1 MMNMPIAVSCIMCGM
16 NNKENSAPFA
26 FNSYSAEFDGL
37 GNTLK
42 DISIYLLGL
51 MFLDMADILE
61 VKTYIQLAFI
71 LVGQYINI
79 FNIIKYKDHFQR
91 K

>member
-1 MMNMPIAVSCIMCGM
+1 MMAKVKGYKDLPKSAIVSWIVAVVLCLIG
-16 NNKENSAPFA
+16 
-26 FNSYSAEFDGL
+26 
-37 GNTLK
+37 
-42 DISIYLLGL
+42 LGL
-51 MFLDMADILE
+51 MFLDMADIIE

>member
-1 MMNMPIAVSCIMCGM
+1 MMAKVKGYKDLPKSAIVSWIVAVVLCLIG
-16 NNKENSAPFA
+16 
-26 FNSYSAEFDGL
+26 
-37 GNTLK
+37 
-42 DISIYLLGL
+42 LGL

-79 FNIIKYKDHFQR
+79 FNIIKYKDYFQR

>member
-1 MMNMPIAVSCIMCGM
+1 MMAKVKGYKALPKSAIVSWIVAVVLCLIG
-16 NNKENSAPFA
+16 
-26 FNSYSAEFDGL
+26 
-37 GNTLK
+37 
-42 DISIYLLGL
+42 LGL

>member
-1 MMNMPIAVSCIMCGM
+1 MAKVKGYKDLPKSAVV
-16 NNKENSAPFA
+16 
-26 FNSYSAEFDGL
+26 
-37 GNTLK
+37 TWT
-42 DISIYLLGL
+42 ISVILCLIGLGL

-71 LVGQYINI
+71 VVGQFINI
-79 FNIIKYKDHFQR
+79 FCIIKNKDKFHR

>member
-1 MMNMPIAVSCIMCGM
+1 MMAKVKGYKDLPKSAIVSWIVAVVLCLIG
-16 NNKENSAPFA
+16 
-26 FNSYSAEFDGL
+26 
-37 GNTLK
+37 
-42 DISIYLLGL
+42 LGL

-79 FNIIKYKDHFQR
+79 FNIIKFKNHFQR

>member
-1 MMNMPIAVSCIMCGM
+1 MAKVKGYKDLPKSAIVSWIVAVVLCLIG
-16 NNKENSAPFA
+16 
-26 FNSYSAEFDGL
+26 
-37 GNTLK
+37 
-42 DISIYLLGL
+42 LGL
-51 MFLDMADILE
+51 MFLDMADIIE

>member
-1 MMNMPIAVSCIMCGM
+1 MMAKVKGYKDLPKSAIVSWIVAVVLCLIG
-16 NNKENSAPFA
+16 
-26 FNSYSAEFDGL
+26 
-37 GNTLK
+37 
-42 DISIYLLGL
+42 LGL
-51 MFLDMADILE
+51 MFLYMADILE

>member
-1 MMNMPIAVSCIMCGM
+1 MMNKVRGYKDLPKSAIVSWIVAVVLCLIG
-16 NNKENSAPFA
+16 
-26 FNSYSAEFDGL
+26 
-37 GNTLK
+37 
-42 DISIYLLGL
+42 LGL

>member
-1 MMNMPIAVSCIMCGM
+1 MAKVKGYKDLPKSAIVSWIVAVVLCLIG
-16 NNKENSAPFA
+16 
-26 FNSYSAEFDGL
+26 
-37 GNTLK
+37 
-42 DISIYLLGL
+42 LGL

>member
-1 MMNMPIAVSCIMCGM
+1 MMAKVKGYKDLPKSAIVSWIVAVVLCLI
-16 NNKENSAPFA
+16 
-26 FNSYSAEFDGL
+26 GL
-37 GNTLK
+37 GL
-42 DISIYLLGL
+42 I
-51 MFLDMADILE
+51 FLDMADILE

>member
-1 MMNMPIAVSCIMCGM
+1 MMAKVKGYKDLPKSAIVSWIVAVVLCLIG
-16 NNKENSAPFA
+16 
-26 FNSYSAEFDGL
+26 
-37 GNTLK
+37 
-42 DISIYLLGL
+42 LGL

>member
-1 MMNMPIAVSCIMCGM
+1 MMAKVKGYKNLPKSAIVSWIVAVVLCLIG
-16 NNKENSAPFA
+16 
-26 FNSYSAEFDGL
+26 
-37 GNTLK
+37 
-42 DISIYLLGL
+42 LGL

>member
-1 MMNMPIAVSCIMCGM
+1 MMAKVKGYKDLPKSAIVSWIVAVVLCLIG
-16 NNKENSAPFA
+16 
-26 FNSYSAEFDGL
+26 
-37 GNTLK
+37 
-42 DISIYLLGL
+42 LGL

-79 FNIIKYKDHFQR
+79 FNIIKYKDHFLNQEMHCYYELIN
-91 K
+91 